1 MTDQPGDD
9 EKQADIMAA
18 LNAQEM
24 QQALRKLSPFE
35 NPAAWRKTFTALA
48 AEQAPLALASCIEL
62 LQSRDPM
69 ARIMAARMILEY
81 GMGKPVSA
89 DKHDAVNHK
98 VIDARGAQTVRWSTP
113 EEATDAALSR
123 AADDAPISLQPL
135 VAPAAPIM
143 SPDAKPAPA
152 VVDQPDDLPD
162 DDGTIEQPGALAP
175 LPIVDVAKMF
185 GEERGIATDAAAPEK
200 DQD

>member
-9 EKQADIMAA
+9 KEKDAVMAA
-18 LNAQEM
+18 FDGQEL
-24 QQALRKLSPFE
+24 QQELRKLSPFE

-89 DKHDAVNHK
+89 DKHDATNHK
-98 VIDARGAQTVRWSTP
+98 VIDGRGAQTVRWSTP
-113 EEATDAALSR
+113 TEATDAALSR
-123 AADDAPISLQPL
+123 AADDAPITLQPL
-135 VAPAAPIM
+135 VAPAATIM

-152 VVDQPDDLPD
+152 VVDQPDDLPE
-162 DDGTIEQPGALAP
+162 DGTIEQPGALAP

-185 GEERGIATDAAAPEK
+185 GEERGIATDAAATEK